1 MLHEEEKLLV
11 SRVCRRCGSNGS
23 MGSDPIE
30 ARDGGG
36 DAAATAWGVGNMV

>member
-30 ARDGGG
+30 TLTMGAHCVSGSSKNFKGL
-36 DAAATAWGVGNMV
+36 

>member
-30 ARDGGG
+30 TRDLGTF
-36 DAAATAWGVGNMV
+36 AEAVLSL